1 MSPIH
6 TLPPDYQEAE
16 HLVLMQPGKYLL
28 LNLLALVPLVI
39 GLVVMAA
46 WWTLVV
52 QLRGTMP
59 GGFGADWPWW
69 AWIVLLLVVSIVIHE
84 GLHGLAILW
93 AGHKPR
99 FGMMLSKGAF
109 YATADDALFPRNTF
123 IVVALA
129 PIVGITLLCMLIVY
143 FVPDALGFYVA
154 LAAVLNAA
162 NSIGDLWMTA
172 AVLRYT
178 STALVRDEADSIRIY
193 IQAG

>member
-16 HLVLMQPGKYLL
+16 HLILMQPGKYLL

-39 GLVVMAA
+39 GLVVMGA

-52 QLRGTMP
+52 RLRGTMP

-69 AWIVLLLVVSIVIHE
+69 VWILLLLLVSIVIHE

-109 YATADDALFPRNTF
+109 YATADDALFPRNSF
-123 IVVALA
+123 IVSPSRRLWESRCCVWGLF
-129 PIVGITLLCMLIVY
+129 TSCRMHW
-143 FVPDALGFYVA
+143 GFMWRWRQY
-154 LAAVLNAA
+154 
-162 NSIGDLWMTA
+162 
-172 AVLRYT
+172 
-178 STALVRDEADSIRIY
+178 
-193 IQAG
+193 